1 MAMTNAERQ
10 RKYKEK
16 AEATGLTRLQVWVTP
31 TQQEAI
37 RRMLAGEDG
46 PTVRDNELAV
56 RDNVTSNMR
65 GSEQTSLIED
75 LKRIVET
82 WEEKLKPHQ
91 DANGQVKQPR
101 WAKCWELWQE
111 LARVINSSSI
121 NQDPSES
128 IKEAP

>member
-1 MAMTNAERQ
+1 MALSNAERQ

-37 RRMLAGEDG
+37 RRMLAGEDRS
-46 PTVRDNELAV
+46 TVRDNELAV
-56 RDNVTSNMR
+56 RDNVTSNGR

-101 WAKCWELWQE
+101 WTKCWELWQE
-111 LARVINSSSI
+111 LAQVLNRSGSPQREMS
-121 NQDPSES
+121 
-128 IKEAP
+128 

>member
-16 AEATGLTRLQVWVTP
+16 VKATGLTRLQVWVTP
-31 TQQEAI
+31 EQAQAI
-37 RRMLAGEDG
+37 KLFMTGEDG
-46 PTVRDNELAV
+46 LAV
-56 RDNVTSNMR
+56 RDNVTSNVS
-65 GSEQTSLIED
+65 GNDKPTLASLQAVIE
-75 LKRIVET
+75 R

-91 DANGQVKQPR
+91 DTNGQVKQPR

-111 LARVINSSSI
+111 LTRVINPSSI
-121 NQDPSES
+121 NQGPSES

>member
-1 MAMTNAERQ
+1 MALSNAERQ
-10 RKYKEK
+10 RKYREK
-16 AEATGLTRLQVWVTP
+16 VEATGLTRLQVWVTP

-37 RRMLAGEDG
+37 RRMLAGEDRS
-46 PTVRDNELAV
+46 TVRDNELAV
-56 RDNVTSNMR
+56 RDNVTSNGR

-111 LARVINSSSI
+111 LAHVLNR
-121 NQDPSES
+121 SES
-128 IKEAP
+128 PQGEVP

>member
-16 AEATGLTRLQVWVTP
+16 VEATGLTRLQVWVTP

-37 RRMLAGEDG
+37 RRMLAGEDR

-56 RDNVTSNMR
+56 RDNVTSNVR

-75 LKRIVET
+75 LKCIVET

-91 DANGQVKQPR
+91 DANSQVKQPR
-101 WAKCWELWQE
+101 WAKCWELWQV
-111 LARVINSSSI
+111 LAQVLNR
-121 NQDPSES
+121 SES
-128 IKEAP
+128 PQNGNGGEVM